1 MPEPP
6 FSENVGFAWQR
17 FPHLRNQIRLDLSRR
32 LFLPMI
38 RSLILSRHSRFRS
51 HRLFLKL
58 HYDYQYLTLNSCFLG
73 SAKPRTSGYI

>member
-32 LFLPMI
+32 LFLPTI
-38 RSLILSRHSRFRS
+38 RSLILSRHSRSQS
-51 HRLFLKL
+51 HKLFSNYNRIINIL
-58 HYDYQYLTLNSCFLG
+58 Y
-73 SAKPRTSGYI
+73 